1 MWDVKMKYVKLHQTN
16 IYTFHSGRLRHHRRP
31 WLCVRRGQR
40 DHWYDYEERREW
52 LVIFSNI
59 HSLYVLV

>member
-1 MWDVKMKYVKLHQTN
+1 MWDVKMQYVKLHQTN
-16 IYTFHSGRLRHHRRP
+16 IYTFIAGVSATIAARR
-31 WLCVRRGQR
+31 WARRGQR

-59 HSLYVLV
+59 HFLYVLV